1 MPERLR
7 WGILGT
13 GNIARQFS
21 AGVNA
26 SKRGRLTA
34 VASRSADSAAAFAKA
49 HSVPRSYGSYARL
62 LTDDDVDAV
71 YVSLPNSLHHEW
83 TVLALQAGKHVLCE
97 KPLASNA
104 AESEQMFDEA
114 ERAGRL
120 LMEAFMY
127 RCHGQT
133 LAVLEAVRRG
143 AIGQLKLI
151 RTSFCYRTTR
161 IAENIRFRPEL
172 AGGALMD
179 VGCYCLSFS
188 RLIAGAEPIE
198 ATAAGHL
205 HASGVDDLVA
215 GLLRFPGANG
225 DRANPVLATFT
236 CGMGVQADN
245 TAYICGSEGYIEIPV
260 PWKPPVSGATYTIA
274 HSTPPKMDLA
284 ALQKPGTP
292 IAPPR
297 QTFTVDGGMDVF
309 GVEADDFAAS
319 VLDGRPPRVSR
330 QDTIG
335 NMQLLDQLRRKIAQP
350 E

>member
-1 MPERLR
+1 MAERLR
-7 WGILGT
+7 WGIIGT

-26 SKRGRLTA
+26 STRGRLVA
-34 VASRSADSAAAFAKA
+34 VASRSADSALAFARA
-49 HSVPRSYGSYARL
+49 HSIPVHYGSYAQL
-62 LTDDDVDAV
+62 LTDGNVDAV

-97 KPLASNA
+97 KPMASNA
-104 AESEQMFDEA
+104 GEAEQMFDEA

-120 LMEAFMY
+120 VMEAFMY
-127 RCHGQT
+127 RCHPQT
-133 LAVLEAVRRG
+133 RAVVDAVRSG

-161 IAENIRFRPEL
+161 VAENIRFRPDL

-188 RLIAGAEPIE
+188 RLIAGAEPIDSS
-198 ATAAGHL
+198 ATGHV
-205 HASGVDDLVA
+205 HESGVDDLVA
-215 GLLRFPGANG
+215 GLLRFGGAAG
-225 DRANPVLATFT
+225 DRSNPVLATFT

-245 TAYICGSEGYIEIPV
+245 TAYVCGSEGYIEIPV
-260 PWKPPVSGATYTIA
+260 PWKPPVNGATYTLA

-284 ALQKPGTP
+284 AMHKSASPL
-292 IAPPR
+292 APPR
-297 QTFTVDGGMDVF
+297 QTFTVDAGIDVF

-319 VLDGRPPRVSR
+319 VLDGRPARVSR

-335 NMQLLDQLRRKIAQP
+335 NMQLLDRMRKLVLISH
-350 E
+350 

>member
-1 MPERLR
+1 M
-7 WGILGT
+7 
-13 GNIARQFS
+13 
-21 AGVNA
+21 
-26 SKRGRLTA
+26 A
-34 VASRSADSAAAFAKA
+34 VASRSADSAAAFARA
-49 HSVPRSYGSYARL
+49 NGISHAYGSYAQL
-62 LTDDDVDAV
+62 LTDVNVDAV

-120 LMEAFMY
+120 VMEAFMY
-127 RCHGQT
+127 RCHPQT
-133 LAVLEAVRRG
+133 LAVVQAVRNG

-161 IAENIRFRPEL
+161 VAENIRFRSDL

-188 RLIAGAEPIE
+188 RLIAGAEPIV
-198 ATAAGHL
+198 ATATGHV
-205 HASGVDDLVA
+205 HESGVDDLAA
-215 GLLRFPGANG
+215 GLLRFPGAT
-225 DRANPVLATFT
+225 DRAEPVLATFT

-245 TAYICGSEGYIEIPV
+245 TAFVCGSDGYIEIPV
-260 PWKPPVSGATYTIA
+260 PWKPSAKGATYTIA
-274 HSTPPKMDLA
+274 HSTPPKMDLPA
-284 ALQKPGTP
+284 MQKSASPV
-292 IAPPR
+292 APPR
-297 QTFTVDGGMDVF
+297 QTFAVDAEIDVF

-330 QDTIG
+330 QDTMG
-335 NMQLLDQLRRKIAQP
+335 NMQLLDHLRKQIL
-350 E
+350 

>member
-1 MPERLR
+1 MAERLR

-26 SKRGRLTA
+26 SKRGRLAA
-34 VASRSADSAAAFAKA
+34 VASRSADGAAAFAKA
-49 HSVPRSYGSYARL
+49 HAVPTFYGSYGEL
-62 LTDDDVDAV
+62 LTDGNVDAV

-83 TVLALQAGKHVLCE
+83 TVLALQARKHVLCE

-120 LMEAFMY
+120 VMEAFMY
-127 RCHGQT
+127 RCHPQT
-133 LAVLEAVRRG
+133 LAVVDAVRSG
-143 AIGQLKLI
+143 AIGHLKLI

-161 IAENIRFRPEL
+161 IAENIRFRSDL

-198 ATAAGHL
+198 AMAAGHV
-205 HASGVDDLVA
+205 HASGVDDLAA
-215 GLLRFPGANG
+215 GILRFPGTNG
-225 DRANPVLATFT
+225 DRSDPVLATFT

-245 TAYICGSEGYIEIPV
+245 TAYVCGSEGYIEIPI

-274 HSTPPKMDLA
+274 HSTPPKMDLDA
-284 ALQKPGTP
+284 MKKSGIP

-297 QTFTVDGGMDVF
+297 QTFTVDAGMDVF

-319 VLDGRPPRVSR
+319 VLDGRLPRVSR

-335 NMQLLDQLRRKIAQP
+335 NMQLLDQLRKTVNRA
-350 E
+350 